1 VLQFLPLSFEAAA
14 LDWKTLLGTRAGPWD
29 SFERHPVAF
38 NKHFANW
45 KPWPI
50 EKEDIAIKHADFHT
64 YVG

>member
-1 VLQFLPLSFEAAA
+1 MLQSLPLSFEAAA
-14 LDWKTLLGTRAGPWD
+14 LDWKRLLGTRAGPWD

-50 EKEDIAIKHADFHT
+50 EKEDIAMKHADFHT